1 MRAPAA
7 GEAFLT
13 PPVRPTMSLVA
24 RISNGKVVEKRVVEE
39 KIMEAVK
46 KEGARWLDRWNPAL
60 SDFIILRDFVTLSY
74 QAPIT
79 RELLEKIREFS
90 PKRVGDK
97 IEVTVPVFE
106 VVYNS
111 TWAGDNMR
119 IDDAVVVAPHIDDA
133 SDEQII
139 SSVLQEFAA
148 PEEE

>member
-1 MRAPAA
+1 
-7 GEAFLT
+7 
-13 PPVRPTMSLVA
+13 MSLVA

-39 KIMEAVK
+39 KVMEAVK

>member
-1 MRAPAA
+1 
-7 GEAFLT
+7 
-13 PPVRPTMSLVA
+13 MSLVA

>member
-1 MRAPAA
+1 
-7 GEAFLT
+7 
-13 PPVRPTMSLVA
+13 MSLVA

-39 KIMEAVK
+39 KVMEAVK
-46 KEGARWLDRWNPAL
+46 KEGAQWLSRWNPAL